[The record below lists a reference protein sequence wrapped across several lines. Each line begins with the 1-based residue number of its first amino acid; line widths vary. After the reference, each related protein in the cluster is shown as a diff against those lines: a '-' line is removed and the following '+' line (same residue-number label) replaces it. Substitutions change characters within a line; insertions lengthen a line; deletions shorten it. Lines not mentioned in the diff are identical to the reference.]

1 MNAMAPDLS
10 NPLARFEDYQDKYEH
25 IRLRREDG
33 ILEMTFHSNGD
44 SLRVNGRW
52 HNEICDAFTN
62 IAADH
67 ENRVLIVTGA
77 GEVFCTEID
86 AAAASAVAQGM
97 SSDFVVKT
105 YWHGKR
111 MINSILEVEIPV
123 IGAIN
128 GPAHVH
134 PESVLLAD
142 VVLCAD
148 HTTFSDPTHFAGG
161 GVPGDGGQVV
171 WLHLLGPNRG
181 RYFLIT
187 GQVLTAAEA
196 LQLGVVSEVLPRQQ
210 VLPRAWEL
218 ARQIVTKPVL
228 NLRVTRLLLTQE
240 LKRLMQQLPLGFGAE
255 LLTVVAERPRPS

>member
-1 MNAMAPDLS
+1 MAS
-10 NPLARFEDYQDKYEH
+10 AFTNPLTQFDDYKDKYEH

-33 ILEMTFHSNGD
+33 IIELTFHSNGG
-44 SLRVNGRW
+44 SLRADFRW
-52 HNEICDAFTN
+52 QTEICDAFTN
-62 IAADH
+62 IGADH
-67 ENRVLIVTGA
+67 DNRVLIVTGA
-77 GEVFCTEID
+77 GDVFCTEID
-86 AAAASAVAQGM
+86 AAAVSSIAAGM
-97 SSDFVVKT
+97 SEDLLVKS

-111 MINSILEVEIPV
+111 MLSSILEVEIPV

-142 VVLCAD
+142 IVLCAD

-187 GQVLTAAEA
+187 GQVLTALDA
-196 LQLGVVSEVLPRQQ
+196 LQLGVVSEVLPRDR

-228 NLRVTRLLLTQE
+228 NLRVTRLLLTHE
-240 LKRLMQQLPLGFGAE
+240 LKRLMQELPLGFGAE
-255 LLTVVAERPRPS
+255 LLTVAVRPPGSS

>member
-1 MNAMAPDLS
+1 MASNFS
-10 NPLARFEDYQDKYEH
+10 NPLALFDDYQNKYEH

-33 ILEMTFHSNGD
+33 IIELTFHSNGD
-44 SLRVNGRW
+44 SLRANGRW

-62 IAADH
+62 IAADY

-77 GEVFCTEID
+77 GDVFCTEIE
-86 AAAASAVAQGM
+86 ASVSRAVAEGM
-97 SSDFVVKT
+97 PYDFLVKS

-111 MINSILEVEIPV
+111 MLNSILEVEIPV

-142 VVLCAD
+142 IVLCAD
-148 HTTFSDPTHFAGG
+148 HTTFSDPTHFVGG

-187 GQVLTAAEA
+187 GQVITALEA
-196 LQLGVVSEVLPRQQ
+196 LQLGVVSEILPREQ

-218 ARQIVTKPVL
+218 ARQIVAKPVL

-240 LKRLMQQLPLGFGAE
+240 LKRLMHQLPLGFGAE
-255 LLTVVAERPRPS
+255 LLTVVAEPPRTS